1 MVLCDQKKPKNLEV
15 NVVREQ
21 HLILKNPKS
30 KVKLNI
36 VIGTK
41 LINWLKHQQHQYKV
55 FIFIF
60 QADNIASI
68 TADISN
74 MDTTLV
80 SFKKHNYMT
89 LDNFN

>member
-55 FIFIF
+55 
-60 QADNIASI
+60 ASI
-68 TADISN
+68 DPYSKYVPQILRKA
-74 MDTTLV
+74 
-80 SFKKHNYMT
+80 
-89 LDNFN
+89 

>member
-1 MVLCDQKKPKNLEV
+1 MCDQKKPKNVQV
-15 NVVREQ
+15 NVVCEQ

-55 FIFIF
+55 FIF
-60 QADNIASI
+60 QANNIASI

-74 MDTTLV
+74 IDTTLV
-80 SFKKHNYMT
+80 SF
-89 LDNFN
+89 

>member
-1 MVLCDQKKPKNLEV
+1 MCDQKKPKNV
-15 NVVREQ
+15 QINVVCEH

-41 LINWLKHQQHQYKV
+41 LINWLKHQQHQYKL

-74 MDTTLV
+74 VDTTLV
-80 SFKKHNYMT
+80 SF
-89 LDNFN
+89 